1 MHETYN
7 IKFIFVFQILLP
19 KGNHTCKAE
28 VVPAIPLRVRHLSE
42 LFLLTKA
49 DRRLSCVAEYH
60 IKHYVVLKA
69 SSNVVLKT

>member
-1 MHETYN
+1 MKHIILNLYLFF
-7 IKFIFVFQILLP
+7 KFCLQKVIILV
-19 KGNHTCKAE
+19 KAE